1 MEQNGVKANMKPE
14 YKLILSTLRYYT
26 LAEKTIPLE
35 EYLFFNKEILGSL
48 DLFILE
54 PKKFLEQF
62 KDKILFAYVVKY
74 LSEKQIE
81 QIEQINCVAGACD
94 PADMHKNTINFKNYL
109 KIDYFSPHKA
119 DEVIDY
125 LSSKEDLFL
134 KIKVTE

>member
-35 EYLFFNKEILGSL
+35 EYLFLNKEILESL

-62 KDKILFAYVVKY
+62 KDKILFVYVAKC

-81 QIEQINCVAGACD
+81 QTNCVAGVCD
-94 PADMHKNTINFKNYL
+94 PADMHKNTVNFKNYL

-134 KIKVTE
+134 KIKVTK